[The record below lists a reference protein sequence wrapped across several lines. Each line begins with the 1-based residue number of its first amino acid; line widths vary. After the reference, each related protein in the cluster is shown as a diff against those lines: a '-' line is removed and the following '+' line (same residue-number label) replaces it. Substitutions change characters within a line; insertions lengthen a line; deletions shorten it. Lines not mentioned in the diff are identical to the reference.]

1 MSTGEAL
8 RGEGADKVPGYTYDI
23 VLKTEIGERKG
34 QLVLDITENIVKG
47 CFKLLGFSLPCSGI
61 IDKNGNCSLQ
71 GQLKTF
77 MSTYDYI
84 GAGYADE
91 NRVDVVLNS
100 GKKRFYMTGT
110 VTEHRD

>member
-1 MSTGEAL
+1 MSTGEVA

-34 QLVLDITENIVKG
+34 QL
-47 CFKLLGFSLPCSGI
+47 
-61 IDKNGNCSLQ
+61 
-71 GQLKTF
+71 KTF

-84 GAGYADE
+84 GAEYADE
-91 NRVDVVLNS
+91 NKVDVVLNS

-110 VTEHRD
+110 AVKHRD